1 MLAIGLPCLSCEK
14 VLAKKVNKNAPSE
27 KINPLCYQEARAST
41 MAAWK
46 IPTVLCF
53 DKMGQEV
60 MMDKI
65 SR

>member
-1 MLAIGLPCLSCEK
+1 M
-14 VLAKKVNKNAPSE
+14 NKNAPSE

-65 SR
+65 STGGPRLVRFLEFVPVGTT